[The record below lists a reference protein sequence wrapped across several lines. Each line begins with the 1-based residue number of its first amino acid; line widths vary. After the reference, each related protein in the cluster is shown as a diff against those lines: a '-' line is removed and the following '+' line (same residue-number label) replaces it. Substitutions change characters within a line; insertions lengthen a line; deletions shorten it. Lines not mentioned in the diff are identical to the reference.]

1 MIKSKSYSQEKAI
14 LQVTNTFTKGWEANF
29 GLNRMTLCKNLD
41 LQEVTRSTRNGKCVC
56 KLKRFSF
63 IPLSLFERLYTKK
76 KKNKPL
82 YYVVYLYM

>member
-14 LQVTNTFTKGWEANF
+14 SQVTNTFTKGGDANF

-41 LQEVTRSTRNGKCVC
+41 LQEVTRSTRNGKYVC
-56 KLKRFSF
+56 KLERFSF
-63 IPLSLFERLYTKK
+63 IPLNLFERLYIKK
-76 KKNKPL
+76 KKTL